1 MIDAFP
7 ELKALFKLKS
17 FDQKALDECIEIINK
32 VYPQKDKNKMAHA
45 LLKMELMKYSMHKE
59 PNEVSVKPK
68 KNNFQKR
75 LFDKIDNKLSSS
87 NWKKFIGKKLDVIS
101 KKLDVR
107 PEFIIRLLSQ
117 KGVNITIKQTLNF
130 DELLAISEYIENRLH
145 ILERQK
151 ENKKYNRVSKID
163 KSTLSV
169 FKGVWGEM
177 KKYGTPG
184 KIIYIRS
191 K

>member
-1 MIDAFP
+1 VREDVFRHDTITIEYCDEDFNVKTEVYNGLIARVIQHEYDHIEGILFTDHLSM
-7 ELKALFKLKS
+7 LKKKL
-17 FDQKALDECIEIINK
+17 
-32 VYPQKDKNKMAHA
+32 
-45 LLKMELMKYSMHKE
+45 
-59 PNEVSVKPK
+59 
-68 KNNFQKR
+68 
-75 LFDKIDNKLSSS
+75 
-87 NWKKFIGKKLDVIS
+87 IGKKLDVIS

-117 KGVNITIKQTLNF
+117 KGVIITIKQTLNF

-177 KKYGTPG
+177 KKYGISARELLVELGRKGMVGGQEDMIEDTAMTLAKARG
-184 KIIYIRS
+184 LI
-191 K
+191 